1 MGNKIRVET
10 LATKV
15 TEQLRNDVL
24 NKRFQVGEHITIKE
38 VSELYGVSPMPVREA
53 FRVLEGESLLKV
65 NAYKGAVVQ
74 KLDKN
79 FISDVYGVLRAIECA
94 IYQTAVFKITD
105 SAIDNLNSINVLIKT
120 IANERKNGQL
130 YETLNTEFHD
140 IVINFGTNKL
150 AEDRYYYYHDLLKAV
165 RRSHSQYS
173 FDRIKD
179 AAAEHDEIIAA
190 LASRNKNA
198 LREAVESHSIAAM
211 NNFIL
216 QYRE

>member
-53 FRVLEGESLLKV
+53 FRILEGESLLKV
-65 NAYKGAVVQ
+65 DAYKGAVVQ

-79 FISDVYGVLRAIECA
+79 FISDVYGVLRALECA
-94 IYQTAVFKITD
+94 IYETVVFNITD
-105 SAIDNLNSINVLIKT
+105 SAIDNLSSINDLIKT

-150 AEDRYYYYHDLLKAV
+150 AEDRYYYYHGLLKAV

-173 FDRIKD
+173 YDRIRD
-179 AAAEHDEIIAA
+179 ASVEHDEIIAA
-190 LASRNKNA
+190 LASRNKRV
-198 LREAVESHSIAAM
+198 LHEAVENHSIAAM
-211 NNFIL
+211 NNFML